1 MDTKVTANNQR
12 LNNGFCEKK
21 FSSMF
26 LSGTFTKAVMY
37 IMLLCDSI
45 IAGYFIGKSGV
56 AAINAITPVTG
67 IVTFFGD
74 LVSTGVGIVFT
85 REVGAMRKKRAD
97 EIYGQGLI
105 ISISIGIISAVT
117 ILLIQNIYFR
127 ANGITGEILEN
138 ALQYYRLLPINA
150 FLTIVIFYLE
160 QMVYSDGDE
169 LCNNICYVFQ
179 IGGNIILSIILTKY
193 MGMTGIILGSVI
205 GNALGILVC
214 FWHYFRK
221 CNTLHFVWHLTFRDF
236 LLTSRYSIV
245 DSSVYLCWGL
255 MDYIIIGV
263 VSRNYGNTGLITLAV
278 VVSLIEFSVVM
289 DGVGMAMQPLIGTYF
304 GEKNHQL
311 IKRVMRAGLK
321 AAVIEGLVATTL
333 ICIFAKQFCG
343 LFGISGG
350 EALGP
355 SITAVRIVSLG
366 FVFCS
371 VISLTTS
378 YYMLID
384 RIGMSV
390 CISCFQN
397 GLLYILLP
405 IAGSFVFGIN
415 GMWAGF
421 AIAPVLTLVGTLFFV
436 YLRFG
441 KENFPFLLGDLDT
454 EIEVIDDVLTTEN
467 TAVLSKRVEDS
478 LVSQGYS
485 KKDASRAALFVEEI
499 GLTILE
505 QNKLSK
511 KDILIEISLF
521 YEPDSVLIIQR
532 DSGKLF
538 DITDPDL
545 QVGGLSGFILSG
557 LMNAHKDEK
566 AYLVTTGYNRNMIRF
581 HIVSS
586 ENRGCN
592 SGMGVMKA

>member
-205 GNALGILVC
+205 GN
-214 FWHYFRK
+214 
-221 CNTLHFVWHLTFRDF
+221 
-236 LLTSRYSIV
+236 
-245 DSSVYLCWGL
+245 
-255 MDYIIIGV
+255 
-263 VSRNYGNTGLITLAV
+263 
-278 VVSLIEFSVVM
+278 
-289 DGVGMAMQPLIGTYF
+289 
-304 GEKNHQL
+304 
-311 IKRVMRAGLK
+311 
-321 AAVIEGLVATTL
+321 
-333 ICIFAKQFCG
+333 
-343 LFGISGG
+343 
-350 EALGP
+350 
-355 SITAVRIVSLG
+355 
-366 FVFCS
+366 
-371 VISLTTS
+371 
-378 YYMLID
+378 
-384 RIGMSV
+384 
-390 CISCFQN
+390 
-397 GLLYILLP
+397 
-405 IAGSFVFGIN
+405 VFGIIS
-415 GMWAGF
+415 AS
-421 AIAPVLTLVGTLFFV
+421 
-436 YLRFG
+436 
-441 KENFPFLLGDLDT
+441 
-454 EIEVIDDVLTTEN
+454 VIL
-467 TAVLSKRVEDS
+467 
-478 LVSQGYS
+478 
-485 KKDASRAALFVEEI
+485 
-499 GLTILE
+499 
-505 QNKLSK
+505 
-511 KDILIEISLF
+511 
-521 YEPDSVLIIQR
+521 
-532 DSGKLF
+532 
-538 DITDPDL
+538 
-545 QVGGLSGFILSG
+545 FILCGISHSG
-557 LMNAHKDEK
+557 IFCSHR
-566 AYLVTTGYNRNMIRF
+566 VT
-581 HIVSS
+581 V
-586 ENRGCN
+586 
-592 SGMGVMKA
+592 

>member
-1 MDTKVTANNQR
+1 MK
-12 LNNGFCEKK
+12 GFCERK

-45 IAGYFIGKSGV
+45 VAGYYIGESGV

-105 ISISIGIISAVT
+105 ISIGIGLISAAV
-117 ILLIQNIYFR
+117 IFLITDVYFR

-138 ALQYYRLLPINA
+138 ALQYYRLVPINA

-169 LCNNICYVFQ
+169 LCNNICYGFQ
-179 IGGNIILSIILTKY
+179 IGGNIILSVVLTKFL
-193 MGMTGIILGSVI
+193 GMTGIILGSVI

-214 FWHYFRK
+214 CWHYFRK
-221 CNTLHFVWHLTFRDF
+221 GNTLHFVWHLSIKDF

-245 DSSVYLCWGL
+245 DSSVYLCWAL
-255 MDYIIIGV
+255 MDYVMIGF
-263 VSRNYGNTGLITLAV
+263 VSSRFGETGLIALAV

-304 GEKNHQL
+304 GEKNPLL
-311 IKRVMRAGLK
+311 IKRVMKSAIK
-321 AAVIEGLVATTL
+321 AALIEGVIATAL
-333 ICIFAKQFCG
+333 IWVFAKQFCG
-343 LFGISGG
+343 LFGITGG
-350 EALGP
+350 ATLAP
-355 SITAVRIVSLG
+355 SMLAIRIVSLG
-366 FVFCS
+366 FTFCS
-371 VISLTTS
+371 AVSLMTS

-384 RIGMSV
+384 RIGMAT
-390 CISCFQN
+390 CFACLQN
-397 GLLYILLP
+397 GLLYMLLP
-405 IAGSFVFGIN
+405 ILCATLFGIN

-421 AIAPVLTLVGTLFFV
+421 AVAPVLTLACSLAFV

-441 KENFPFLLGDLDT
+441 RADFPYLLKSMDSQ
-454 EIEVIDDVLTTEN
+454 IEVMDDTLSPESAVHLSDRVRSSLLAHQYEKK
-467 TAVLSKRVEDS
+467 TANN
-478 LVSQGYS
+478 
-485 KKDASRAALFVEEI
+485 AALFVEEI

-505 QNKLSK
+505 RNRQAK
-511 KDILIEISLF
+511 KPVLVELSLF
-521 YEPDSVLIIQR
+521 YEQDSVLVIER
-532 DSGKLF
+532 DSGTLF
-538 DITDPDL
+538 DLTESDAQI
-545 QVGGLSGFILSG
+545 GELSSFILSG
-557 LMNAHKDEK
+557 MMEAHKEK

-581 HIVSS
+581 S
-586 ENRGCN
+586 R
-592 SGMGVMKA
+592 A